1 MKAARFHARE
11 DVRIDDLPEPETR
24 EGTVKIKVDWCG
36 ICGTDLHEYLEG
48 PIFTPA
54 EAPHP
59 LTGERNPVQLGHEF
73 AGHVTEVGSGVT
85 GFAEGDAVTVE
96 PTLFCGE
103 CAECRAGL
111 TNLCR
116 SLGFHGLSGGG
127 GGFAEY
133 TAVPASMV
141 RPLGQVPTDLG
152 ALVEPLAVGLHAVRK
167 SGVRIGES
175 AVVFGAG
182 PIGLATITMLRAAGV
197 TKVISVEVAQ
207 ARKQLA
213 EQTGA
218 SVVIADLN
226 AEKGEA
232 LKPASDLERQRDEYL
247 KNNVTE
253 ATEQQVRLTREGI
266 KNFDF
271 GMKQINVNGDQIV
284 DRCESCHLGI
294 RSPIPIRA
302 VDMMPAGR
310 GRRIDP
316 TARAFVSHPNPEL
329 LKTHDPERFGC
340 SSCHWGNGR
349 ATTSAATG
357 HPRPRPP

>member
-73 AGHVTEVGSGVT
+73 AGQVTEVGRGVT
-85 GFAEGDAVTVE
+85 GRAEGDAVAVE
-96 PTLFCGE
+96 PTLFCGD

-133 TAVPASMV
+133 TVVPASMV
-141 RPLGQVPTDLG
+141 RPLGEVPTDLG

-182 PIGLATITMLRAAGV
+182 PIGLATVTMLRAAGV
-197 TKVISVEVAQ
+197 TTVVSVEVAK

-213 EQTGA
+213 EQAGA
-218 SVVIADLN
+218 SVVVD
-226 AEKGEA
+226 G
-232 LKPASDLERQRDEYL
+232 
-247 KNNVTE
+247 
-253 ATEQQVRLTREGI
+253 TRE
-266 KNFDF
+266 D
-271 GMKQINVNGDQIV
+271 VV
-284 DRCESCHLGI
+284 DA
-294 RSPIPIRA
+294 IRA
-302 VDMMPAGR
+302 EAGGLGPDVAFECAGIPAVLQIHLDDLVFSEAYLTGIIGYLGDHPATIGLLADDLIDVGFFITTRIKLDKLVDGGFHELIQNKDEHLKVLVQPWTTGR
-310 GRRIDP
+310 GRPANR
-316 TARAFVSHPNPEL
+316 SGGSN
-329 LKTHDPERFGC
+329 
-340 SSCHWGNGR
+340 
-349 ATTSAATG
+349 
-357 HPRPRPP
+357 

>member
-73 AGHVTEVGSGVT
+73 AGHITEVGRGVT

-111 TNLCR
+111 TNLCP

-213 EQTGA
+213 EQAGA
-218 SVVIADLN
+218 SVVID
-226 AEKGEA
+226 G
-232 LKPASDLERQRDEYL
+232 
-247 KNNVTE
+247 
-253 ATEQQVRLTREGI
+253 TRE
-266 KNFDF
+266 D
-271 GMKQINVNGDQIV
+271 VV
-284 DRCESCHLGI
+284 DA
-294 RSPIPIRA
+294 IRA
-302 VDMMPAGR
+302 AAGGLGPDVAFECAGIPAVLNTALHAVKRTGTVVNVAIWGAPTQIHLNDLVFSEAYLTGIIGYLGDHPATIGLLAER
-310 GRRIDP
+310 LIDVGFYITKRIPLDDLV
-316 TARAFVSHPNPEL
+316 TSGFQEL
-329 LKTHDPERFGC
+329 IQNKDEHVKILVQP
-340 SSCHWGNGR
+340 
-349 ATTSAATG
+349 
-357 HPRPRPP
+357 

>member
-24 EGTVKIKVDWCG
+24 EGAVKIKVDWCG

-54 EAPHP
+54 EVPHP

-73 AGHVTEVGSGVT
+73 AGHVTEVGRGVT

-111 TNLCR
+111 TNLCP

-152 ALVEPLAVGLHAVRK
+152 APSSSRWRWGRAGRRLG
-167 SGVRIGES
+167 GVRRH
-175 AVVFGAG
+175 A
-182 PIGLATITMLRAAGV
+182 
-197 TKVISVEVAQ
+197 
-207 ARKQLA
+207 
-213 EQTGA
+213 
-218 SVVIADLN
+218 
-226 AEKGEA
+226 
-232 LKPASDLERQRDEYL
+232 
-247 KNNVTE
+247 
-253 ATEQQVRLTREGI
+253 
-266 KNFDF
+266 
-271 GMKQINVNGDQIV
+271 
-284 DRCESCHLGI
+284 
-294 RSPIPIRA
+294 
-302 VDMMPAGR
+302 R
-310 GRRIDP
+310 GRDRGDPDHADDLIDVGFFITRIKLVDGG
-316 TARAFVSHPNPEL
+316 FHEL
-329 LKTHDPERFGC
+329 IQNKDEHVKVLVQP
-340 SSCHWGNGR
+340 
-349 ATTSAATG
+349 
-357 HPRPRPP
+357 

>member
-116 SLGFHGLSGGG
+116 SLSFHGLSGGG

-141 RPLGQVPTDLG
+141 RPLGEVPTDLG

-182 PIGLATITMLRAAGV
+182 LIGLATVTMLRAAGV
-197 TKVISVEVAQ
+197 TTVVSVEVAK

-213 EQTGA
+213 EQAGA
-218 SVVIADLN
+218 SVVVD
-226 AEKGEA
+226 G
-232 LKPASDLERQRDEYL
+232 
-247 KNNVTE
+247 
-253 ATEQQVRLTREGI
+253 TREDVIFECAGI
-266 KNFDF
+266 PAVLNTALHAVKRTGTVVNVAIW
-271 GMKQINVNGDQIV
+271 GAPTQIHLNDLVFSEAYLTGIIGYLGDHPATIGLLADDLIDVGFFITKRIRLDELV
-284 DRCESCHLGI
+284 DGGFR
-294 RSPIPIRA
+294 
-302 VDMMPAGR
+302 
-310 GRRIDP
+310 
-316 TARAFVSHPNPEL
+316 EL
-329 LKTHDPERFGC
+329 IQNKDEHVKVLVQP
-340 SSCHWGNGR
+340 
-349 ATTSAATG
+349 
-357 HPRPRPP
+357 

>member
-11 DVRIDDLPEPETR
+11 DVRIDDLPEPETH

-73 AGHVTEVGSGVT
+73 AGQVTEVGRGVT
-85 GFAEGDAVTVE
+85 GLAEGDAVAVE
-96 PTLFCGE
+96 PTLFCGD

-133 TAVPASMV
+133 TVVPASMV
-141 RPLGQVPTDLG
+141 RPLGRVPTDLG

-213 EQTGA
+213 EQAGA
-218 SVVIADLN
+218 SVVID
-226 AEKGEA
+226 G
-232 LKPASDLERQRDEYL
+232 
-247 KNNVTE
+247 
-253 ATEQQVRLTREGI
+253 TRE
-266 KNFDF
+266 D
-271 GMKQINVNGDQIV
+271 VV
-284 DRCESCHLGI
+284 DA
-294 RSPIPIRA
+294 IRA
-302 VDMMPAGR
+302 AAGGLGPDVAFECAGIPAVLNTALHAVKRTGTVVNVAIW
-310 GRRIDP
+310 GAP
-316 TARAFVSHPNPEL
+316 TQQSEN
-329 LKTHDPERFGC
+329 
-340 SSCHWGNGR
+340 S
-349 ATTSAATG
+349 
-357 HPRPRPP
+357 